1 MRRAKSPNLTSEHI
15 LQVALEL
22 MKKDGL
28 EDLQIRTLAEALDV
42 TPRALYRYYPT
53 KEDLMRAA
61 FIHVLAGLSLPES
74 GPWQERLRQVAQDYR
89 KLAQEHKHMTAYLL
103 APHGAN
109 YAESRMLEFFLKIAQ
124 DAGVP
129 QNLLFVTAL
138 NIFGNL
144 NTGVRHERDADP
156 HASEP
161 SEAEK
166 EAGYAMFRL
175 FLKGKEA
182 EYPVFMSLL
191 ETHQLDLSRHF
202 ENQLEMMIGGLE
214 KLAER

>member
-1 MRRAKSPNLTSEHI
+1 MRRTKSPNLTSEHI

-22 MKKDGL
+22 MKRDGL

-61 FIHVLAGLSLPES
+61 FVHVLAGLPLPES

-89 KLAQEHKHMTAYLL
+89 RLAQEHKHMTAYLL
-103 APHGAN
+103 APHEPN
-109 YAESRMLEFFLKIAQ
+109 YAESRMLEFLLKVAQ

-129 QNLLFVTAL
+129 RHLLFVTAL

-144 NTGVRHERDADP
+144 NTGLRHGRDA
-156 HASEP
+156 
-161 SEAEK
+161 EAAELGEAGK
-166 EAGYAMFRL
+166 EAGYAAFRA
-175 FLKGKEA
+175 FLQGREA

-191 ETHQLDLSRHF
+191 EDRQLDVDSHF
-202 ENQLEMMIGGLE
+202 ENQLDLIVGGLE
-214 KLAER
+214 RLAAKS